1 MENKVC
7 YTAVGHL
14 RKKHDGPD
22 RTYPVI
28 IVNQKEYM
36 MDMQEMAVWTALC
49 WRLLDWPKLQDRY
62 EMLSKSI
69 PDSKRTLE
77 ACLQRLQSRG
87 LVASGSGI
95 TDFDALYDLLGG
107 LYVVPI
113 LERVPLRVAT
123 FCKLVLCKG
132 VPCKQAAVLFRK
144 DRRSKD
150 ETQVMAL
157 TRQAFLST
165 AELIRCMELGVTD
178 ISTGDKLMAALYND
192 TDTTCDNI
200 RFAVQGSSYQAPITM
215 AVANLY
221 LRKQIILQRL

>member
-1 MENKVC
+1 MENKTI

-14 RKKHDGPD
+14 RKKHDGPG

-28 IVNQKEYM
+28 VMNQREYM

-49 WRLLDWPKLQDRY
+49 WQVLDLAKLRNRY
-62 EMLSKSI
+62 ATLSTSI
-69 PDSKRTLE
+69 PDTKRTLE
-77 ACLQRLQSRG
+77 SSLLRLQSRG
-87 LVASGSGI
+87 LVASGCGT

-113 LERVPLRVAT
+113 LERFPLRVAA
-123 FCKLVLCKG
+123 FCNLVLFKG
-132 VPCKQAAVLFRK
+132 VSYRQAATLFRK
-144 DRRSKD
+144 DLRSN
-150 ETQVMAL
+150 EESQVMAL

-165 AELIRCMELGVTD
+165 AELIKCMEMGVTD
-178 ISTGDKLMAALYND
+178 ISTGDKIMAALYND
-192 TDTTCDNI
+192 KHTTCDNI
-200 RFAVQGSSYQAPITM
+200 RFTMQGSRYQKPITM